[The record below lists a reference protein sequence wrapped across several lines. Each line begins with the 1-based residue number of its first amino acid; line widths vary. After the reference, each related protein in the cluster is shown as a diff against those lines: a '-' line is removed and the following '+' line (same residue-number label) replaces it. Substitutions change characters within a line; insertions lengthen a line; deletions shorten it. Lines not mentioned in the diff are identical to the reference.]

1 MLKAILLLSIVP
13 VVLILAK
20 ITHRNYED
28 LTDEEKEIYRRI
40 EKENERRRPA
50 EIRRH
55 KAFKFTVWPL
65 SMYNR
70 K

>member
-1 MLKAILLLSIVP
+1 MLKAILFLSFPIG
-13 VVLILAK
+13 LILSGIFGK
-20 ITHRNYED
+20 KYKD
-28 LTDEEKEIYRRI
+28 LTDEEKEMYHRI
-40 EKENERRRPA
+40 EKEKERRRPA

-55 KAFKFTVWPL
+55 EAFKFTVWPL